1 MFYLPQNRSW
11 HLVPALVL
19 VPTDPGLTGEKG
31 LEGSKCQGM
40 FREKDAANLAEH
52 QQLGRVKTLLV
63 GFAAWEDCGVGVE
76 DAQHHI
82 LSKLEERVVHQGV
95 KISTSK
101 VGVEGVKE
109 DDVHVADHEGRLDG
123 DGGDEVDG
131 GLVEEEVVGDAWHQG
146 DVAAAKVVELLK
158 SYVTYLVQNV
168 FRKTAETVVKSREEW
183 GNTKLVLPFKREDA
197 C

>member
-1 MFYLPQNRSW
+1 M
-11 HLVPALVL
+11 
-19 VPTDPGLTGEKG
+19 DPGLTGEKG
-31 LEGSKCQGM
+31 LEGSKGQGM

-63 GFAAWEDCGVGVE
+63 SFAAGEDCGVRVE

-95 KISTSK
+95 KVPSSK

-146 DVAAAKVVELLK
+146 EVAATKVVELLK
-158 SYVTYLVQNV
+158 SYVTYLVQYV
-168 FRKTAETVVKSREEW
+168 FGKTAETFIVKRTEEW